1 MQSSLIFCPFF
12 PSLHVYG
19 LCCSRDH
26 GSLLSMAKRILIV
39 RLSAI
44 GDSILS
50 VPVLTSLRR
59 NFPTAEIGWVT
70 ERASAQLI
78 QGHPAL
84 DQLFVTSKSTFK
96 NPRDLW
102 ELGKQLRQ
110 WKPDITLDLQG
121 LTKSSLIAWLSGA
134 KNRIGFHHGHFDG
147 RELSTWFNN
156 QLFQADAEHIV
167 DRGLELLGLLGV
179 HDKRVEFNL
188 PEMNQD
194 TEFADKVLQSIHLTS
209 PFAIVNVGAGWPSK
223 IWPSDRYASV
233 AKHLG
238 QLWGVPSLV
247 VWSGEQERAAA
258 EQVIAQSG
266 GFAQLAPSTTLTQ
279 LRSLIRRS
287 CLFIG
292 SDTGPMHL
300 SVAVGTPTVGMIG
313 PMPIQRVRPYGA
325 NTVGI
330 QKARLPESKLS
341 DRKSDCV
348 PMLSIQIED
357 VILACDTIM
366 HRLDQ
371 SRAKVAQLSDTY
383 ETALIR
389 SPCIQ

>member
-1 MQSSLIFCPFF
+1 
-12 PSLHVYG
+12 
-19 LCCSRDH
+19 
-26 GSLLSMAKRILIV
+26 MAKRILIV

-78 QGHPAL
+78 EGHAAL
-84 DQLFVTSKSTFK
+84 DKLFVTSKSTFK
-96 NPRDLW
+96 NPRELW
-102 ELGKQLRQ
+102 ALANQLRQ

-134 KNRIGFHHGHFDG
+134 KSRCGFHQGKFDG

-179 HDKRVEFNL
+179 NDKCVEFHL
-188 PEMNQD
+188 PETEQEI
-194 TEFADKVLQSIHLTS
+194 EFADQVLQAIQFTG
-209 PFAIVNVGAGWPSK
+209 PFAMVNVGAGWPSK

-238 QLWGVPSLV
+238 QIWGVPSLV
-247 VWSGEQERAAA
+247 VWSGEQERVAA
-258 EQVIAQSG
+258 EHVVAQAG

-287 CLFIG
+287 CLFLG

-313 PMPIQRVRPYGA
+313 PMPIKRVRPYG
-325 NTVGI
+325 NHNIGI
-330 QKARLPESKLS
+330 QKERLPESKLS

-366 HRLDQ
+366 SRFDQ
-371 SRAKVAQLSDTY
+371 TQAKAS
-383 ETALIR
+383 
-389 SPCIQ
+389 